1 MLAIVTRVVDR
12 CILVLSVMVSLLIA
26 SESFHFLIF
35 YLVYELSMF
44 VLLPVLTV
52 SSRSYRKQWAL
63 TALYTIVVVGSITF
77 YLTLT
82 FDLLDSQAHTTSSW
96 SHASISAVLLAILTI
111 AKVPT
116 YPLHFWLPE
125 AHVEATWSGS
135 IVLACILLKYSLY
148 SVLMF
153 LQWSLF
159 TATTLVLFVLVGI
172 STTVATMYV
181 AISSDLKKIGA
192 YLSILHMNLGVYLLA
207 SSGQL
212 NTLSSDMLWSAH
224 SVTAFLYFW
233 WLGQAYSISGTRTV
247 QSHPASSSLTPLSIV
262 LTLQV
267 LILNI
272 AVPLGPLYY
281 PELSLL
287 SILPVLMSPLHLASI
302 MAILI
307 ISVILLI
314 SLLLRTCMY
323 HDTKA
328 VYSDLSLQ
336 QVYVAFVCI
345 IWFTLLAGV

>member
-1 MLAIVTRVVDR
+1 
-12 CILVLSVMVSLLIA
+12 MVSLLIC
-26 SESFHFLIF
+26 SESFHFIIF

-63 TALYTIVVVGSITF
+63 TALYTIVVIGSVTF

-82 FDLLDSQAHTTSSW
+82 FDLLDSQSHTTSSW
-96 SHASISAVLLAILTI
+96 SHASVAAVLLAILTI

-159 TATTLVLFVLVGI
+159 TATTLILYCLVGI
-172 STTVATMYV
+172 SVTVATMYI

-192 YLSILHMNLGVYLLA
+192 YLSILHMNLGIYVLA

-212 NTLSSDMLWSAH
+212 SSLTSDMLWSAH
-224 SVTAFLYFW
+224 SVTAFMYFW

-247 QSHPASSSLTPLSIV
+247 QSHPANSSLTPLAIV

-272 AVPLGPLYY
+272 AIPLGPLYY
-281 PELSLL
+281 PELSMLAVL
-287 SILPVLMSPLHLASI
+287 PILMGPLHITAIL
-302 MAILI
+302 AILI
-307 ISVILLI
+307 FSVILLI

-336 QVYVAFVCI
+336 QVYVAFLCI
-345 IWFTLLAGV
+345 VWYVLLATV

>member
-1 MLAIVTRVVDR
+1 
-12 CILVLSVMVSLLIA
+12 MVSLLIC
-26 SESFHFLIF
+26 SESFHFIIF
-35 YLVYELSMF
+35 YLIYELSMF
-44 VLLPVLTV
+44 VLLPVLTIA
-52 SSRSYRKQWAL
+52 SRSYRKQWAL
-63 TALYTIVVVGSITF
+63 TALYIVVVIGSITF

-82 FDLLDSQAHTTSSW
+82 LDLLESQSHTTASW
-96 SHASISAVLLAILTI
+96 SHTSIAVVLLAILTI
-111 AKVPT
+111 AKIPT

-148 SVLMF
+148 SCLMF

-159 TATTLVLFVLVGI
+159 TSISLMLYILVGI
-172 STTVATMYV
+172 SVTVATMYI

-192 YLSILHMNLGVYLLA
+192 YLSVLHMNLGVYILV

-212 NTLSSDMLWSAH
+212 SSLSTDMLWSAH
-224 SVTAFLYFW
+224 SLTAYMYFW

-247 QSHPASSSLTPLSIV
+247 QSHPASSSLTPLAIL

-272 AVPLGPLYY
+272 AIPLGPLYY

-287 SILPVLMSPLHLASI
+287 AVLPTVMGPLHIASI
-302 MAILI
+302 VIVLI
-307 ISVILLI
+307 VSVILLI
-314 SLLLRTCMY
+314 SLLLRTCMH

-336 QVYVAFVCI
+336 QLYIALVCI
-345 IWFTLLAGV
+345 IWDSILASV